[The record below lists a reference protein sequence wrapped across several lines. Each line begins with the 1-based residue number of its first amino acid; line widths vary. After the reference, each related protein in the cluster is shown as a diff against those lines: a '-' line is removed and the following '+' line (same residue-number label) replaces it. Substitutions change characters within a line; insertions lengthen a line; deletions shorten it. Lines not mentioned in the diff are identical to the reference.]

1 MSVHPGEILR
11 EEFLVPLDISA
22 NKLATAIRVPATRIG
37 AIVNEQRGITGDTAL
52 RLAKFFDTTPQFWMN
67 LQSHYE
73 NEIARD
79 QHGAEIDRDVRR
91 RA

>member
-52 RLAKFFDTTPQFWMN
+52 RLAKFFGTTPQFWMN
-67 LQSHYE
+67 LQSLYE
-73 NEIARD
+73 IEIARD

>member
-1 MSVHPGEILR
+1 MPVHPGEILR

-22 NKLATAIRVPATRIG
+22 NKLATAIRVPATRVG

-67 LQSHYE
+67 LQSLYE
-73 NEIARD
+73 IEIARD

>member
-37 AIVNEQRGITGDTAL
+37 AIVSEQRGITGDTAL

-67 LQSHYE
+67 LQSLYE
-73 NEIARD
+73 IEVARD